1 MILTTLLLGLMVLVQ
16 PAGSVVPVWFGLVAA
31 ATYVGF
37 GLVSDIFSFGWST
50 LRRVFYMVATLSLIG
65 LSTLSQLTV
74 LDVGAVVIL
83 ASLAQLAYQ
92 LRTRSK

>member
-1 MILTTLLLGLMVLVQ
+1 
-16 PAGSVVPVWFGLVAA
+16 
-31 ATYVGF
+31 
-37 GLVSDIFSFGWST
+37 
-50 LRRVFYMVATLSLIG
+50 MVATLSLIG